1 MSMEQSR
8 KRSKKPSSASLPS
21 SFTGDCPDLT
31 LRPAGLNDAEVDVF
45 QQLLS
50 AISNQ
55 RLMPGVKLTEEELAT
70 IFSVTRE
77 RIRRVLLVLSQ
88 QGIVTLEP
96 NRGASVARPTLAQ
109 RRDAF
114 ETRRILE
121 IHVVR
126 QLAVMPLERRQEI
139 CAQLS
144 AHLIKEHG
152 ANESRDR
159 NLQVRLSG
167 EFHLLLAAY
176 NGNQQI
182 LRVLQ
187 ELQALTALALVA
199 HAHPHDRDCSLSE
212 HQQLIDAL
220 LEGNVEGAAHIVAH
234 HLNHVEAGMDEPD
247 DGASILKRVFAVA
260 R

>member
-1 MSMEQSR
+1 MSTKQPH
-8 KRSKKPSSASLPS
+8 KPSKPPAPASSAVDPS
-21 SFTGDCPDLT
+21 ALT
-31 LRPAGLNDAEVDVF
+31 PRPAGLNDAEVEVF
-45 QQLLS
+45 RKLLT
-50 AISNQ
+50 AISDR

-70 IFSVTRE
+70 IFNVTRE

-121 IHVVR
+121 IHVMR
-126 QLAVMPLERRQEI
+126 ELAAMPLERRQEV
-139 CAQLS
+139 CAQLG
-144 AHLIKEHG
+144 AHLVKEHQ
-152 ANESRDR
+152 ANESGDR

-167 EFHLLLAAY
+167 EFHLLLAAFC
-176 NGNQQI
+176 GNQQI

-199 HAHPHDRDCSLSE
+199 HAHPHDRDCSLAE
-212 HQQLIDAL
+212 HQQLLDAL
-220 LEGNVEGAAHIVAH
+220 LAGDADGAARIVAH
-234 HLNHVEAGMDEPD
+234 HLSHVEAGMVDPDE
-247 DGASILKRVFAVA
+247 GVSILKRAFSVS